1 MGSMPPP
8 HACWKCGA
16 SAHRD
21 WACRRTDERGDTV
34 QGVKAGEDI
43 PEGDLVQV
51 PCGREGAVVRQGG
64 EVGEESG
71 EGGAD

>member
-1 MGSMPPP
+1 M
-8 HACWKCGA
+8 
-16 SAHRD
+16 
-21 WACRRTDERGDTV
+21 